1 MSVTNAPDRE
11 RPGDRGAP
19 TGPRGPAQ
27 RRPRR
32 NPLTAV
38 RGFET
43 VAILVLLM
51 VVFAATSGTFLTQ
64 QNLVNVVSV
73 QTITA
78 VMTLAV
84 LLPLIIGEFD
94 LSVGYQLGLLAMLMA
109 VVAQHTSSALVVML
123 AGPVAGALIGLLNGL
138 LTVYAKISSFIAT
151 LGVGILLSGA
161 TQGISRGQVIFSN
174 IPSAVTDLSRTGF
187 AGLPMSVWLTLLFAA
202 ILFYVL
208 EYTPAG
214 RFWYAIGGSQ
224 RVSFLAGIRTNRL
237 RVLAFVFSGML
248 VGIAANFALAQAGS
262 ANPGYGPDLLLPAYA
277 AAFLG
282 VTTFRPGYY
291 NVVGCLVAILLL
303 AIGFNGLS
311 LLGVP
316 FWVQPIFN
324 GAALLIAVLVARQ
337 ETRQV
342 RVGG

>member
-1 MSVTNAPDRE
+1 MSATDTARRTDGKPV
-11 RPGDRGAP
+11 PGRSDAGRSHPLALARGY
-19 TGPRGPAQ
+19 
-27 RRPRR
+27 
-32 NPLTAV
+32 
-38 RGFET
+38 ET
-43 VAILVLLM
+43 VGILAVLV
-51 VVFAATSGTFLTQ
+51 VVFALATSKFLTQ

-84 LLPLIIGEFD
+84 LFPLIIGEFD
-94 LSVGYQLGLLAMLMA
+94 LSVGYQIGFLAMFEA
-109 VVAQHTSSALVVML
+109 EIAQHVSNPAVVML
-123 AGPVAGALIGLLNGL
+123 AGPVVGALVGLVNGM
-138 LTVYAKISSFIAT
+138 LTVVAKISSFIAT

-161 TQGISRGQVIFSN
+161 TQGISHGQVIYTH
-174 IPSAVTDLSRTGF
+174 IPTAITNLSRTGF
-187 AGLPMSVWLTLLFAA
+187 ASLPMSVWLTLLIGV

-208 EYTPAG
+208 EHTPVG
-214 RFWYAIGGSQ
+214 RFWYAIGSSQ
-224 RVSFLAGIRTNRL
+224 RVAYLAGVRTNTL
-237 RVLAFVFSGML
+237 RVLAFVLSGVL
-248 VGIAANFALAQAGS
+248 VGVAANFSLAQAGS

-282 VTTFRPGYY
+282 VSTYRPGYY
-291 NVVGCLVAILLL
+291 NVAGSLIAILLL

-324 GAALLIAVLVARQ
+324 GAALLVAVLVARQ

-342 RVGG
+342 RVG

>member
-1 MSVTNAPDRE
+1 MTVTNASGRE
-11 RPGDRGAP
+11 LPRDHDGQPPSGGAAP
-19 TGPRGPAQ
+19 TKRGWGA
-27 RRPRR
+27 
-32 NPLTAV
+32 LGAL

-43 VAILVLLM
+43 IGLLIVLM
-51 VVFAATSGTFLTQ
+51 VVFTVMSSTFLTK

-84 LLPLIIGEFD
+84 LLPLVIGEFD
-94 LSVGYQLGLLAMLMA
+94 LSVGYQLGFLAMLEA
-109 VVAQHTSSALVVML
+109 VIAQHVTNPLLVIL
-123 AGPVAGALIGLLNGL
+123 AGPVVGGVIGLLNGV

-161 TQGISRGQVIFSN
+161 TQGISNGQVIFSH
-174 IPSAVTDLSRTGF
+174 IPQAVTSLSRTGF
-187 AGLPMSVWLTLLFAA
+187 ASLPMSVWLTLLFAA
-202 ILFYVL
+202 IMFYVL
-208 EYTPAG
+208 EYTPSG

-224 RVSFLAGIRTNRL
+224 RVAYLAGIRTNRL
-237 RVLAFVFSGML
+237 RILAFVLAGVL

-282 VTTFRPGYY
+282 VATYRPGYY
-291 NVVGCLVAILLL
+291 NVVGSLVAIILL

-316 FWVQPIFN
+316 FWMQPIFN
-324 GAALLIAVLVARQ
+324 GAALLVAVLIARQ

-342 RVGG
+342 RVG